1 MNANE
6 QAVPGTA
13 SDDYATR
20 LQLLRRVWW
29 KRLLPVQAPYQ
40 WNIRRQ
46 GLGRAIEVGCGI
58 GRNMRSLGRGSV
70 GVDHNR
76 VAVAFARER
85 GFVAM
90 TVDEW
95 DASPVR
101 QPDAFDG
108 MLVAH
113 VLEHMDET
121 SARNLLEEY
130 LPYLR
135 PGGRVFLVCPQER
148 GYASDATHVRMVDGP
163 ALESLARDVGLVPEP
178 WFSFPFPRAAGKL
191 FIYNEFCLLATK
203 PIQSGGA
210 LIGKR

>member
-1 MNANE
+1 
-6 QAVPGTA
+6 
-13 SDDYATR
+13 
-20 LQLLRRVWW
+20 
-29 KRLLPVQAPYQ
+29 
-40 WNIRRQ
+40 
-46 GLGRAIEVGCGI
+46 
-58 GRNMRSLGRGSV
+58 MRSLGRGSV

-101 QPDAFDG
+101 RPDAFDG

-178 WFSFPFPRAAGKL
+178 WFSFPFHGRRESCSSTMSSACWRQSRSRAGEHSAENDEALDQERDHCRYRQDDKAGHDRCQTQMHQ
-191 FIYNEFCLLATK
+191 ID
-203 PIQSGGA
+203 
-210 LIGKR
+210 R